1 MKRLRYSLIAL
12 LSGGIAVVVVLALFG
27 LAPMPVRGQA
37 QVRTI
42 VDEWASAT
50 APPPPQ
56 LRAVTVDPKTT
67 ALLILDIQQQ
77 NCNMERRPRCVTS
90 IPRIAAL
97 LARAQ
102 AVSMPV
108 IYSTAGTATA
118 ADIWLAVRP
127 LANEPLVTSGADKWI
142 GTNLEQLL
150 RDRGIRTVIVV
161 GTAAHGA
168 VLYTASGAAF
178 RGLAVI
184 VPVDGMSAES
194 LYIEQYV
201 AWHLANAPTVGAR
214 VTLTTMGQIQ
224 F

>member
-1 MKRLRYSLIAL
+1 MKSTRYRAAAIPGGVGTVGL
-12 LSGGIAVVVVLALFG
+12 LLWLAVVGAI
-27 LAPMPVRGQA
+27 PTIGQT

-56 LRAVTVDPKTT
+56 LRAVTVDPRTT
-67 ALLILDIQQQ
+67 ALLMLDVLRTS
-77 NCNMERRPRCVTS
+77 CNMERRPRCVAS
-90 IPRIAAL
+90 VPRLSAL

-102 AVSMPV
+102 AASMPV
-108 IYSTAGTATA
+108 IYSLTPGPTID
-118 ADIWLAVRP
+118 DIVLAVRP
-127 LANEPLVTSGADKWI
+127 LGNEPVVTAFADKWI

-178 RGLAVI
+178 RGLSVV
-184 VPVDGMSAES
+184 VPVDGMSSETI
-194 LYIEQYV
+194 YIEQYV

-214 VTLTTMGQIQ
+214 VTLTTTAQIR

>member
-1 MKRLRYSLIAL
+1 MKSLWYGPATILAGSL
-12 LSGGIAVVVVLALFG
+12 AVVALALFG
-27 LAPMPVRGQA
+27 FGTMPVQGQA

-42 VDEWASAT
+42 VDEWAAAT

-56 LRAVTVDPKTT
+56 LRAVTVDPRTT
-67 ALLILDIQQQ
+67 ALLMLDVLRG
-77 NCNMERRPRCVTS
+77 NCNMERRPRCVAAV
-90 IPRIAAL
+90 PRLSAL

-102 AVSMPV
+102 AAGLPV
-108 IYSTAGTATA
+108 IYSLTPGTTI
-118 ADIWLAVRP
+118 DDVLLPVRP
-127 LANEPLVTSGADKWI
+127 VGIEPAVTAMADKWI

-178 RGLAVI
+178 RGLSVV
-184 VPVDGMSAES
+184 VPVDGMSSETI
-194 LYIEQYV
+194 YIEQYV
-201 AWHLANAPTVGAR
+201 AWHLANAPGVGAR
-214 VTLTTMGQIQ
+214 VTLTTTAQIR